1 MMELVGFLFKYI
13 SMCILLLFFAVFIYI
28 LLKKKDKR
36 NRRKLML
43 SEYYFLICISIILN
57 FIYAFSGIS
66 EVNTI
71 LYELAIFFSYFGGV
85 FLAIFCMLMY
95 KWLED
100 KTLSIKVQILIL
112 IIYAIAYSVLFFIPG
127 GITFSAGTSW
137 KPAIS
142 ALFFIYVTIVHL
154 TMTLFLVIFSLR
166 TLTLLKAKGEEIF
179 ISRWKQFILGWALTN
194 IFTFFTMLTDY
205 LGDDTLRMVW
215 NLLGAVIIILAAWLT
230 FSFLGRKFQK

>member
-1 MMELVGFLFKYI
+1 MF
-13 SMCILLLFFAVFIYI
+13 ILLVFFAVFIII
-28 LLKKKDKR
+28 LLKKKEKR
-36 NRRKLML
+36 NKRKLML
-43 SEYYFLICISIILN
+43 SGYYFFICISIILN

-66 EVNTI
+66 DANII
-71 LYELAIFFSYFGGV
+71 LYEFSIFFLYFGGV

-100 KTLSIKVQILIL
+100 KTLSIKVQALFL

-127 GITFSAGTSW
+127 GITFSAGISW

-142 ALFFIYVTIVHL
+142 AFFFMYVFTIHLTVTI
-154 TMTLFLVIFSLR
+154 FLIIFSLK
-166 TLTLLKAKGEEIF
+166 TLNLLKVKGEEIF
-179 ISRWKQFILGWALTN
+179 ISRWKQFILGWVLTYF
-194 IFTFFTMLTDY
+194 FTFFIMLTDL

-215 NLLGAVIIILAAWLT
+215 NLIGAFIIILAAWLT

>member
-1 MMELVGFLFKYI
+1 MEQLGFLFKNV
-13 SMCILLLFFAVFIYI
+13 SMSILLVFFAVFIII
-28 LLKKKDKR
+28 LLKKKEQR
-36 NRRKLML
+36 NGRKLML
-43 SEYYFLICISIILN
+43 SGYYFFVCISIILN
-57 FIYAFSGIS
+57 FIYAPSEIS
-66 EVNTI
+66 EVNII
-71 LYELAIFFSYFGGV
+71 LYEFSIFFSYFGGV

-100 KTLSIKVQILIL
+100 KTLSIKVQALFL

-154 TMTLFLVIFSLR
+154 TMTIFLVIFSLK
-166 TLTLLKAKGEEIF
+166 TLTLLKAKGEKIF
-179 ISRWKQFILGWALTN
+179 ISRWKQFILGWALTY

-215 NLLGAVIIILAAWLT
+215 NFIGAVIIILAAWLT